1 MGVFLAHVD
10 TVSFD
15 FCRAF
20 LVGQLSGANIEKL
33 LDDDGFYKKTHQHEN
48 MDMSLIKIPP
58 AVTVFMSNE
67 GFFEVAHGLFVTCK
81 TAEVEEFKSLKQ
93 KTTTKKTTK
102 AGNAKKRNK
111 YLVSR
116 IRMLTMTAIMRR
128 KRRERPS
135 TFELV

>member
-1 MGVFLAHVD
+1 MYRRGGVIVVDNIAIYTVFLAHVD

-58 AVTVFMSNE
+58 AVTVFMLRVLLPLMFFIIRKTQFLFNPIKSQTRVFSRWRMVCLSRVRRPKWKRSN
-67 GFFEVAHGLFVTCK
+67 
-81 TAEVEEFKSLKQ
+81 
-93 KTTTKKTTK
+93 
-102 AGNAKKRNK
+102 R
-111 YLVSR
+111 
-116 IRMLTMTAIMRR
+116 
-128 KRRERPS
+128 
-135 TFELV
+135 

>member
-1 MGVFLAHVD
+1 MYRRGGVIVVDNIAIYTVFLAHVD

-58 AVTVFMSNE
+58 AVTVFMLRVLLPLMFVKIRETQFLFQTRSKVKR
-67 GFFEVAHGLFVTCK
+67 GFFRGGAWFVCH
-81 TAEVEEFKSLKQ
+81 V
-93 KTTTKKTTK
+93 
-102 AGNAKKRNK
+102 
-111 YLVSR
+111 
-116 IRMLTMTAIMRR
+116 
-128 KRRERPS
+128 
-135 TFELV
+135 